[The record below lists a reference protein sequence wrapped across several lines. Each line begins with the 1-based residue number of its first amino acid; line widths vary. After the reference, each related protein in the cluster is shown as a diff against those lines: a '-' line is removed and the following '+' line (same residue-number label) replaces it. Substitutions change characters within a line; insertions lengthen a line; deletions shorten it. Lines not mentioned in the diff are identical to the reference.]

1 MTTLTAQ
8 PPPSRP
14 WSTGPHPG
22 TPTRSGSWVELRLI
36 ADIIFELFAH
46 DTTRH
51 SLARR
56 HLMINDSTPSVYT
69 RQSLLERLKD
79 WDDSASWKVFFETYW
94 RLIFAVARRSGLTE
108 AEAQDVVQETIIAVA
123 KKMPDFHYDRTI
135 GTFKGYL
142 MHLTRSRIADHFRRK
157 TYQIHG
163 ERRPKEA
170 QLDPEVLAN
179 QPDLGGIDLEAV
191 WEHEWKVQLLE
202 AAMDR
207 VRERS
212 KARQFQMFQLHVCKG
227 LPAKEVAT
235 RLKVKLPEVYFAK
248 YKISAAIKREAKRL
262 EKSMI

>member
-14 WSTGPHPG
+14 WSSGPPPG
-22 TPTRSGSWVELRLI
+22 AQDRPWLEILTI
-36 ADIIFELFAH
+36 ADMIFELFSHNAP
-46 DTTRH
+46 RH

-56 HLMINDSTPSVYT
+56 HLMIKDSTPSVYT

-79 WDDSASWKVFFETYW
+79 WDDSASWKDFFNTYW
-94 RLIFAVARRSGLTE
+94 RLIFAVARRAGLSET
-108 AEAQDVVQETIIAVA
+108 EAQDVVQETIIAVA
-123 KKMPDFHYDRTI
+123 KKMPDFHYDRAI

-142 MHLTRSRIADHFRRK
+142 MHLTRSRIADQFRRK
-157 TYQIHG
+157 TYQVRG

-170 QLDPEVLAN
+170 QLDPDVIAN
-179 QPDLGGIDLEAV
+179 QPDLGGIDLEAL
-191 WEHEWKVQLLE
+191 WENEWKAQLLE

-227 LPAKEVAT
+227 MSAKEVAT
-235 RLKVKLPEVYFAK
+235 RLKVKLPEIYFAK
-248 YKISAAIKREAKRL
+248 YKISAAIKRELKRL
-262 EKSMI
+262 EKSML